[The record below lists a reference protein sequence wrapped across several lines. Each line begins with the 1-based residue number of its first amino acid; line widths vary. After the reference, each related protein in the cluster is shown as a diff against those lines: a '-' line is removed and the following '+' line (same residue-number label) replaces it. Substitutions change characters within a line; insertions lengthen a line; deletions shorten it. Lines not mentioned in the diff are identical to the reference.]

1 MDRVYA
7 LERIDDLRDVLAGLY
22 DVNEE
27 QSARLLTQADEIDYL
42 RNVVPDPTLFEE
54 LERDLQNLGDE
65 LTRQEDELRMINS
78 DLADIRISLKN
89 AAALTKAI
97 QSDLLAQVEKEEV
110 PANVKRVNFGNGFDE
125 TGDLDPLF
133 DFGVNEAFGG

>member
-89 AAALTKAI
+89 AAVLVKAI
-97 QSDLLAQVEKEEV
+97 QGDLQAQVEKEEV
-110 PANVKRVNFGNGFDE
+110 PANVKKVNFGNGFDE
-125 TGDLDPLF
+125 TGDLDPFF